1 MMKKFAVY
9 TLSAIFMFISGAVYG
24 QTPLITTADEFLEF
38 VAQTYGDIR
47 DYTADISITKDQTE
61 TNGVISYLAPHNL
74 RIDFSVPEKQVLVSD
89 GDSLWIYLPSQEIV
103 LQQSM
108 RASSSSG
115 IGIANSAGLSLLKSN
130 YSASFLS
137 SPAPTLISG
146 TNERGVHLKL
156 VWNSSTEHFKEI
168 IMAINDSGYI
178 RMISGT
184 TVRDEIIRFDFTNI
198 KINQGVP
205 AARFDYDPPA
215 SASLY
220 ADFLFDR

>member
-1 MMKKFAVY
+1 MMTKV
-9 TLSAIFMFISGAVYG
+9 TVRVLGMLLICSGMVHG
-24 QTPLITTADEFLEF
+24 QTQLITTADEFLEF
-38 VAQTYGDIR
+38 VAQTYSEIR
-47 DYTADISITKDQTE
+47 DYTADISITREQSK

-74 RIDFSVPEKQVLVSD
+74 RIDFSVPAKQVLVSD
-89 GDSLWIYLPSQEIV
+89 GKDLWIYLPSQDIV

-108 RASSSSG
+108 RPSSLG

-137 SPAPTLISG
+137 SPAPELISG
-146 TNERGVHLKL
+146 TSEQGIHLKL

-168 IMAINDSGYI
+168 IMAISDNGYI

-198 KINQGVP
+198 QINQGVP
-205 AARFDYDPPA
+205 ATRFDYDPPA